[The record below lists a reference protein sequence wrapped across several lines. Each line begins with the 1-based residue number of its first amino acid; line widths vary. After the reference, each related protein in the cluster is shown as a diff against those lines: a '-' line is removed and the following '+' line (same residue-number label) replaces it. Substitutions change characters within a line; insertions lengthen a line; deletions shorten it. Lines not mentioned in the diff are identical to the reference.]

1 MALVRNMLVQIARD
15 YSREGAAKK
24 ICWEKHDADVAAGRT
39 ATPGPVSPQGPDRG
53 GRELSLVATVTSIA
67 EAFGHRDT
75 HHEAAIAGFRFL
87 ASNEAFGRM
96 ALFAAPAAIGPL
108 KGRQNTCR
116 DLADRIKAHADAARI
131 RTFDAIPGVLA
142 QAAVIWTQVC
152 ADVAAHV
159 EQVEAQILRAKDAVP
174 PLADPRREA
183 QEVQEAQMA
192 LAALSSGQMGYQSAQ
207 ARLAA
212 AQAAF
217 EVARNSTGGGQVR
230 ENALA
235 EIAKQEAALG
245 RERQMLAT
253 WGREAQVLRE
263 ASLLLNGDP
272 RDLRALPLQWYQ
284 GPVVRLTSHRPVGMV
299 VYREEPP
306 ALTPMQGRLALQV
319 GEHGVCDAVTATR
332 LA

>member
-183 QEVQEAQMA
+183 QEVQEA
-192 LAALSSGQMGYQSAQ
+192 LLPGR
-207 ARLAA
+207 AR
-212 AQAAF
+212 
-217 EVARNSTGGGQVR
+217 SP
-230 ENALA
+230 
-235 EIAKQEAALG
+235 
-245 RERQMLAT
+245 
-253 WGREAQVLRE
+253 
-263 ASLLLNGDP
+263 P
-272 RDLRALPLQWYQ
+272 RR
-284 GPVVRLTSHRPVGMV
+284 VRLGSHPPAQRATSHRSRSKDRNCSTSNRSECRTDPSD
-299 VYREEPP
+299 
-306 ALTPMQGRLALQV
+306 TGRRSAQSP
-319 GEHGVCDAVTATR
+319 
-332 LA
+332 

>member
-245 RERQMLAT
+245 RDDAGHAWQL
-253 WGREAQVLRE
+253 
-263 ASLLLNGDP
+263 
-272 RDLRALPLQWYQ
+272 
-284 GPVVRLTSHRPVGMV
+284 VRFAAPI
-299 VYREEPP
+299 
-306 ALTPMQGRLALQV
+306 
-319 GEHGVCDAVTATR
+319 GENQAVTATGTGKR
-332 LA
+332 NPRTGVAFDQL